1 MPHANTVIPPQAAKH
16 FALLIS
22 ILIGFVFVEGWLAG
36 AAPLHAGNTPTG
48 VAAVVHAGDG
58 NNVSNVALGKPV
70 PAAPPTPGTVNEPPA
85 AVIPAAAKNASAIL
99 TASTA
104 PAVATPPV
112 VPPMPALTM
121 DPVSPPGIPKQNTE
135 RRRDPFRPL
144 VRSKDAATFVGPPGK
159 AGLSVNTLQVQGTLR
174 DQDGMT
180 AIVANSQGHVYFLH
194 PGDQIYDAVV
204 REIRPG
210 AVIFQQRTQDAFG
223 HPVEHIV
230 TRLLGP
236 ASGGTP

>member
-1 MPHANTVIPPQAAKH
+1 
-16 FALLIS
+16 
-22 ILIGFVFVEGWLAG
+22 
-36 AAPLHAGNTPTG
+36 
-48 VAAVVHAGDG
+48 
-58 NNVSNVALGKPV
+58 
-70 PAAPPTPGTVNEPPA
+70 
-85 AVIPAAAKNASAIL
+85 
-99 TASTA
+99 
-104 PAVATPPV
+104 
-112 VPPMPALTM
+112 MPALTM
-121 DPVSPPGIPKQNTE
+121 DPVSPPGIAKQNTE
-135 RRRDPFRPL
+135 GRRDPFRPL

-180 AIVANSQGHVYFLH
+180 AIVANPQGHVYFLH